1 MKLLSKLICV
11 FTVALCS
18 CATTKPVQPTIQ
30 TSTGRDIKVAKFEQ
44 FVEQKMQQHDIP
56 ALSIAIIT
64 DSELTYSKNFGVK
77 NSLTKEP
84 VAPDTLFEA
93 ASVSK
98 PLFGFFVLQ
107 QAEKGVIN
115 LDQPVVEYYQD
126 DAIDTQ
132 DPNHKL
138 LTARMI
144 LNHSSGF
151 VNWRE
156 SSDGKSL
163 EDNNKEDKL
172 RFTFKPGTQYG
183 YSGEAYQ
190 YLKRA
195 LAHQLSLSDIELDQY
210 FRDEISSYFDTSDMA
225 FTWKEEYAKRKAYSH
240 RNGEPTDNNSQGPA
254 DWFGSAGSLHTD
266 AKNYAQFLLY
276 LMQHQNPNQNPEQNH
291 SQEQNNNLA
300 QQSLELQR
308 NLPKASNGNYRSLLF
323 PYWEVDGQIRFAHS
337 GNNGDTRAYCHFYKD
352 NPFGIVM
359 FSNTDKFFASQFA
372 KQILGYLDEPYPYH

>member
-1 MKLLSKLICV
+1 MNPLNKLIYI
-11 FTVALCS
+11 FAVALCS
-18 CATTKPVQPTIQ
+18 CATTKPVQPTIK
-30 TSTGRDIKVAKFEQ
+30 TSTGRDIKVAEFEQ

-56 ALSIAIIT
+56 GLSIAIIT
-64 DSELTYSKNFGVK
+64 DDELTYSKNFGVK

-115 LDQPVVEYYQD
+115 LDQPIAEYYQD
-126 DAIDTQ
+126 DEIDTQ

-156 SSDGKSL
+156 KS
-163 EDNNKEDKL
+163 EDNNKKDKL

-195 LAHQLSLSDIELDQY
+195 LAYQLSLSDIELDQY
-210 FRDEISSYFDTSDMA
+210 FRNENSSYFDTSDMA

-240 RNGEPTDNNSQGPA
+240 RNGEPTDNSSQGPA

-266 AKNYAQFLLY
+266 AKSYAQFLLY
-276 LMQHQNPNQNPEQNH
+276 LMQHQNH
-291 SQEQNNNLA
+291 SQEQNQNLA
-300 QQSLELQR
+300 QQSLALQ
-308 NLPKASNGNYRSLLF
+308 NDLPKVPNGNYRSLLF
-323 PYWEVDGQIRFAHS
+323 PYWEVDGEIRFAHS
-337 GNNGDTRAYCHFYKD
+337 GNNGDTRAYCHFYQDK
-352 NPFGIVM
+352 PFGIVM